1 MANTNTNAILKN
13 LVDKQAAAVAET
25 APAAPAQAPAAEA
38 VTDVME
44 TLEASAAVNNAV
56 ATAEANRRAEERE
69 QNNIRRSSLLAK
81 INEQS
86 KQVKQARSL
95 LLDAVSAKASICGYI
110 VKNAPRLD
118 FYAAPSKSKTNDS
131 RVFYDIRL
139 RQSAPSSPEGV
150 IVKYPAAMMD
160 LLEQP
165 DVTLE
170 AVETAKSANP
180 TYMIK
185 IEEYGKIVSVL
196 LSKCAGFL
204 PEDKEIFVP
213 YITKGKKFNTL
224 ADVSTLVKK
233 ENIPAKGGLY
243 VDIVTRK
250 AKKDEI
256 VTTTQKM
263 VVKHSYRNRIPAPG
277 NYIARRKPATVALK
291 TVYSAAEAKEMIA
304 TYLSRFAVKGR
315 KGEIVTDNLKS
326 ESLELAVMNNHEIV
340 ASAYFPTEASKNWYT
355 THPDLIPTSWY
366 YRDADGKPAK
376 LAFDEL
382 ALAKREQRVSKDNA
396 VSYSLVYQALSDPM
410 ADASQYRLDP
420 AGEHKKVCDACQGKL
435 TFEDIAGF
443 KTTRMPRK
451 SKGKTASVSLQGKL
465 LAGLDEDALKE
476 LLDSFKYT
484 TQA

>member
-1 MANTNTNAILKN
+1 MANNTTEMLKD
-13 LVDKQAAAVAET
+13 LVQKHGAAA
-25 APAAPAQAPAAEA
+25 APAAPAPEA
-38 VTDVME
+38 TTDVME
-44 TLEASAAVNNAV
+44 TLEATTAANSAV
-56 ATAEANRRAEERE
+56 ATAEETRRAEERE

-81 INEQS
+81 INEQA
-86 KQVKQARSL
+86 KNIKQARSL
-95 LLDAVSAKASICGYI
+95 LLDAVSAKAAICGYI
-110 VKNAPRLD
+110 VKNGPRLD
-118 FYAAPSKSKTNDS
+118 FYAAPSTSKVPGAPTM
-131 RVFYDIRL
+131 YDIRL

-150 IVKYPAAMMD
+150 IVKYPAALLD

-165 DVTLE
+165 DVTME
-170 AVETAKSANP
+170 AVETAKAANP

-185 IEEYGKIVSVL
+185 IEEYAKIVSVL

-213 YITKGKKFNTL
+213 YITKGKKFTSL
-224 ADVSTLVKK
+224 TDVATLVKK

-250 AKKDEI
+250 TKKDEI

-277 NYIARRKPATVALK
+277 NFIARRVPATIALK
-291 TVYSAAEAKEMIA
+291 QVYGAAEAKEMIA
-304 TYLSRFAVKGR
+304 TYLSRFTNPNR
-315 KGEIVTDNLKS
+315 KGEVVAENLKS
-326 ESLELAVMNNHEIV
+326 ESMDLAMVNNHEIV
-340 ASAYFPTEASKNWYT
+340 ASNYFPTEASKNWYT
-355 THPDLIPTSWY
+355 THPELVPTSWY
-366 YRDADGKPAK
+366 FRDADGKPAK

-382 ALAKREQRVSKDNA
+382 ALAKREQRTGKNGN
-396 VSYSLVYQALSDPM
+396 VSYSLVYKALSDPM
-410 ADASQYRLDP
+410 ADASEYRLDA
-420 AGEHKKVCDACQGKL
+420 AGEHKKVCDACEGKL

-451 SKGKTASVSLQGKL
+451 SKGKTAAVSLQGKL

>member
-1 MANTNTNAILKN
+1 MANPNTTEMLKN
-13 LVDKQAAAVAET
+13 LVEKHNAA
-25 APAAPAQAPAAEA
+25 APAAATPVEEPN
-38 VTDVME
+38 TDVINN
-44 TLEASAAVNNAV
+44 LGDAATTNTAV
-56 ATAEANRRAEERE
+56 ATAEETRRAEERE

-81 INEQS
+81 INEQA
-86 KQVKQARSL
+86 KNIKQARSL

-118 FYAAPSKSKTNDS
+118 FYAAPSTSKVPGAPTM
-131 RVFYDIRL
+131 FDIRL

-150 IVKYPAAMMD
+150 IVKYPAALMD

-170 AVETAKSANP
+170 AVETAKAAAP

-185 IEEYGKIVSVL
+185 IEEYAKIVSVL

-213 YITKGKKFNTL
+213 YITKGKKFTSL
-224 ADVSTLVKK
+224 TDVATLVKK
-233 ENIPAKGGLY
+233 EGIPAKGGLY

-250 AKKDEI
+250 TKKDEI

-277 NYIARRKPATVALK
+277 NFIARRKPATVALK
-291 TVYSAAEAKEMIA
+291 TVYSASEAKEMMAI
-304 TYLSRFAVKGR
+304 YLSRFTTPNR
-315 KGEIVTDNLKS
+315 KGQIVAENLKS
-326 ESLELAVMNNHEIV
+326 ESLELAVVNNHEIV
-340 ASAYFPTEASKNWYT
+340 ASAYFPTDAGKNWYT
-355 THPDLIPTSWY
+355 THPELIPTSWY

-376 LAFDEL
+376 LTFEEL
-382 ALAKREQRVSKDNA
+382 ELAKREQRTGKNGN
-396 VSYSLVYQALSDPM
+396 VSYSLVYKTLSDPM
-410 ADASQYRLDP
+410 ADVSEYRLDKD
-420 AGEHKKVCDACQGKL
+420 GEHKKILDACAGKL
-435 TFEDIAGF
+435 TFEEIASF

-451 SKGKTASVSLQGKL
+451 SKGKTAAVSLQGKL

-476 LLDSFKYT
+476 MLDSFKYT